1 MRSVVEEGL
10 RVRAILTDIHGS
22 LESLD
27 SWEQKTRSPLRQL
40 WLTDCKSLG
49 DHLRGHSL
57 GKVDGKRLSIDLTG
71 LRQLWFDESNEE
83 LDEPRDGLPDEIRW
97 IDTSIM
103 LVDAL
108 TKDMNSN
115 NLPKAMKD
123 SKWSIEAHAESQA
136 T

>member
-1 MRSVVEEGL
+1 MAKAKDMEKATGKDKARATTILRSN
-10 RVRAILTDIHGS
+10 
-22 LESLD
+22 
-27 SWEQKTRSPLRQL
+27 
-40 WLTDCKSLG
+40 
-49 DHLRGHSL
+49 SL
-57 GKVDGKRLSIDLTG
+57 GKVDDKRLSIDLTG
-71 LRQLWFDESNEE
+71 LRQLLWFDENNEE
-83 LDEPRDGLPDEIRW
+83 LDELKEELPDEIRW

>member
-1 MRSVVEEGL
+1 M
-10 RVRAILTDIHGS
+10 RAILTDIHGS

-27 SWEQKTRSPLRQL
+27 SWEQKTRSPLRNS

-49 DHLRGHSL
+49 NSL

-71 LRQLWFDESNEE
+71 LRQLWFDENNEE
-83 LDEPRDGLPDEIRW
+83 LDEPRDRLPDEIRW
-97 IDTSIM
+97 IDKSIM

-115 NLPKAMKD
+115 DLPEAMKG

-136 T
+136 R